1 MKDMFEK
8 FIANQMTKS
17 LASSLNQM
25 EEILHKAHVVSFS
38 GVQTQNIWDL
48 SDFESLYIN
57 IEPLP
62 CV

>member
-38 GVQTQNIWDL
+38 GVQTQNI
-48 SDFESLYIN
+48 
-57 IEPLP
+57 
-62 CV
+62 